1 MGTTMPPALMP
12 LLYNPPENL
21 LLITHS
27 MSKAKWSPVRML
39 WPAPEQVRR
48 VKSLLLHLPKKKPE
62 PTKALNLH
70 IAGEV
75 NVKNITELPHAV
87 HAAIRAKFELDYC
100 GRPTFQSTVQFAGLK
115 TVIKNE
121 ECFHL
126 RLLFQNKGRKARGVD
141 ACTRCCNNGRLCV
154 RPQLVDENIRFCVL
168 PPPAANRRTLDWKD
182 KGYWL
187 M

>member
-1 MGTTMPPALMP
+1 
-12 LLYNPPENL
+12 
-21 LLITHS
+21 
-27 MSKAKWSPVRML
+27 ML
-39 WPAPEQVRR
+39 GPYSCV
-48 VKSLLLHLPKKKPE
+48 LHV
-62 PTKALNLH
+62 T
-70 IAGEV
+70 GEV
-75 NVKNITELPHAV
+75 KDITELPHAV
-87 HAAIRAKFELDYC
+87 RAAIRAKFELGYS
-100 GRPTFQSTVQFAGLK
+100 GRPTFQSTVQFARLK

-126 RLLFQNKGRKARGVD
+126 RLLFQSKGRKARGVD

-154 RPQLVDENIRFCVL
+154 RAQLVDENIRFCVL